1 MRRKN
6 NITMLSTEEPLF
18 IVITY
23 CENDSFT
30 IMIYYVMD
38 NLFFLHS
45 AISNLPQS
53 HSVIHNVVCNISF

>member
-6 NITMLSTEEPLF
+6 NITMLFTEEPLLV
-18 IVITY
+18 VITY

-38 NLFFLHS
+38 NLCFLHS
-45 AISNLPQS
+45 AISNPQS
-53 HSVIHNVVCNISF
+53 HSAIHNVVCNISF